1 MYFAHPNDKNEGSKN
16 AKWFANEIKI
26 SGWQGF
32 EINQSL
38 WTVFSLFKINIFFS
52 PRRYDDVFEE
62 SMARF
67 YLAEMVVA
75 VHALH
80 TMGYVHR

>member
-1 MYFAHPNDKNEGSKN
+1 MCQTDLNEKWSLVTEMKSCHVSFLNDSM
-16 AKWFANEIKI
+16 
-26 SGWQGF
+26 
-32 EINQSL
+32 
-38 WTVFSLFKINIFFS
+38 IFLS
-52 PRRYDDVFEE
+52 RRYDDVFEE